1 MRKPKKDPKT
11 AADAAE
17 ARSKGKGAKPVAKKK
32 EGPAVA
38 AARKNPDTD
47 QEARALFL
55 NHLPKIAE
63 LKSKLNTAN
72 ANLRNAYKTAKAD
85 GFLKDDFE
93 IAFQMQGDGGE
104 KARKAAIARQ
114 LTIAKWLGCDLG
126 AQLDMFVEPE
136 RVPAADHAFEEGKT
150 DSLSGKTAKPSY
162 APDTLQFR
170 QYMLGFHEATASRV
184 TTGIGK
190 LHPAVAEDVKA
201 TAAKKAETDAQKA
214 TDAEAFKEPVTSGT
228 PMTRSELKELQAK
241 QSGNDL
247 KH

>member
-1 MRKPKKDPKT
+1 MRKPKKDPKV

-17 ARSKGKGAKPVAKKK
+17 ARSKNKGVAKKK

-38 AARKNPDTD
+38 AARKNPEVD

-63 LKSKLNTAN
+63 LKKKLNTAN
-72 ANLRNAYKTAKAD
+72 SNLRNAYKTAKAD

-126 AQLDMFVEPE
+126 SQLDLFVEPE
-136 RVPAADHAFEEGKT
+136 RVPAVERAYEEGQVDAMSNKP
-150 DSLSGKTAKPSY
+150 AKPSY
-162 APDTLQFR
+162 DPSTPQHA
-170 QYMLGFHEATASRV
+170 QYMQGFHDATEKAV
-184 TTGIGK
+184 KKGIGR
-190 LHPAVAEDVKA
+190 LHPAVEADTKEVA
-201 TAAKKAETDAQKA
+201 AQKVKTA
-214 TDAEAFKEPVTSGT
+214 KQKGDDEKAFEAPEQTSGVA
-228 PMTRSELKELQAK
+228 MTRSQLKEMQAK
-241 QSGNDL
+241 SDGDNL